1 MAIIPNFENCMAV
14 KILCVFP
21 GSMLEEGLAWVLET
35 MPEAHFTPVTW
46 LKDHKKGDLAFE
58 DFATPQA
65 LFAHV
70 QPKLILFKSI
80 SSYHEIAVNRY
91 AQLNNIPTILI
102 GHGDNSLEA
111 ANNIIYLNRPI
122 LNSRFDRLKQVLSF
136 YILSAPL
143 NEWGDRINYLMKA
156 VKTGNPYEAAEI
168 LKKPIH
174 RADFALALTDS
185 SQKVMIEKLGYPKAR
200 VRVMGDPLAVE
211 VNQNT
216 FSNEYV
222 LFIDSD
228 LESLRDTLP
237 ETYDPWYEL
246 FSQIFCLLPPEIPLV
261 IRLHPNTPS
270 GKYHF
275 VHNIPGVSISYD
287 RTPVEDIAGASL
299 VCGFR
304 STLLS
309 LALTMDKPVLLA
321 DEWNTYFPA
330 FPDEANG
337 LYIKASQI
345 VDKTSIGP
353 WPPPSALNKLNL
365 ELLRKARGYGL
376 PAIEIARNLF
386 QHSLSA

>member
-1 MAIIPNFENCMAV
+1 MIAKV
-14 KILCVFP
+14 LCVFP
-21 GSMLEEGLAWVLET
+21 GSMLEESLSWVLET
-35 MPEAHFTPVTW
+35 LPEAHFTPVTW

-58 DFATPQA
+58 DFSSPKN
-65 LFAHV
+65 LFNHV
-70 QPKLILFKSI
+70 QPQLILFKSI

-91 AQLNNIPTILI
+91 AQLCNIPTILI

-122 LNSRFDRLKQVLSF
+122 LNSRIDRWKHVLSF
-136 YILSAPL
+136 YILSAPMS
-143 NEWGDRINYLMKA
+143 EWGDRINYLIKA
-156 VKTGNPYEAAEI
+156 VKTGNPYEAVSV
-168 LKKPIH
+168 LKNPIH

-185 SQKVMIEKLGYPKAR
+185 AKEVLMEKLGYPKAR

-211 VNQNT
+211 VNLNI

-228 LESLRDTLP
+228 LEALKDALP
-237 ETYDPWYEL
+237 ETHDPWYEL
-246 FSQIFCLLPPEIPLV
+246 FSQVFCLLPPEIPLL
-261 IRLHPNTPS
+261 IRLHPNTPAD
-270 GKYHF
+270 KYHF
-275 VHNIPGVSISYD
+275 VQNIPGVSISHD

-330 FPDEANG
+330 FSEEATG

-345 VDKTSIGP
+345 VDKTSSGP
-353 WPPPSALNKLNL
+353 WPSPSALNKPKL
-365 ELLRKARGYGL
+365 ELLRKVRGYGL
-376 PAIEIARNLF
+376 PALEIARNLF